1 MGSIP
6 DLAALHLWWY
16 RYRIISRR
24 SHVLSERLIPLSLPL
39 FLKGVKS
46 HPVHGE
52 PRVREEVSPFA
63 LVQLDC
69 EPCSWFHVKKNNKRS
84 LVFSEMTWI
93 PLRRSKL

>member
-16 RYRIISRR
+16 RYRILSRR

-46 HPVHGE
+46 NPVHGE
-52 PRVREEVSPFA
+52 PG
-63 LVQLDC
+63 
-69 EPCSWFHVKKNNKRS
+69 KRS
-84 LVFSEMTWI
+84 VLLLLFNSTVNPVHGFM
-93 PLRRSKL
+93 